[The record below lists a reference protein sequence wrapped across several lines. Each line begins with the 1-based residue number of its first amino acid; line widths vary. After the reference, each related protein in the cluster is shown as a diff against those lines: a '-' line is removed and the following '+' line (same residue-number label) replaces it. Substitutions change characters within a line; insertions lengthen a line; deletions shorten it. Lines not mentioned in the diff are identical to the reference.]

1 MDKAAYNREY
11 NRKLRAEY
19 LRLKNGGEG
28 EPILIYK
35 GRKYKDVIEAYEARL
50 ANIRCHNEVRKQ
62 LVNKSKAIG
71 LDRLIIG

>member
-19 LRLKNGGEG
+19 LRLKSGGAG

-35 GRKYKDVIEAYEARL
+35 GRKYKDVIEAYEAKI
-50 ANIRCHNEVRKQ
+50 ANIRTHNEVRKQ
-62 LVNKSKAIG
+62 LVNKTRELG
-71 LDRLIIG
+71 LDKLIIG